1 MQRQIF
7 RQVALERLSS
17 PEQLDQLIPITSS
30 RGWLALAGLIAIII
44 AALVWSFV
52 ARLPTQVAGQGLL
65 LRGGPAEAGAPVL
78 RREDAGQP
86 LEAVIYLP
94 IAVGKTVQPGMVALI
109 SPTHSN
115 REAAGAVRGVVR
127 SVSALP
133 ATLESAASVLGDAQ
147 LARVYL
153 ADGTMLEVHVGL
165 DGDAANA
172 GQSPISL
179 TSGTPCSVLITLAER
194 RPIDLLIN

>member
-65 LRGGPAEAGAPVL
+65 RGGLAEAGASVL

-109 SPTHSN
+109 SPAHSN

-147 LARVYL
+147 LARVYF
-153 ADGTMLEVHVGL
+153 ADGIMLEVHVGL